1 MLLTHAPRRGP
12 GNSCVVRVQI
22 HETGTAAW
30 IAHLQ
35 LCGSYRST
43 ATATTRAQVFHLPL
57 HREDALRHDVASM
70 AWVCRCRSRT
80 GFICKARGRRAAGV
94 STRGGLRE
102 AAPVARGREV
112 RLRAALRPQSLF
124 RRACEGRRA
133 VPESHVAWGAPTRR
147 AGGTSARRRTRRDG
161 RIADARRAAGVGRR
175 EGSRRPGATTKC
187 GASTETLGLL
197 RRPPRRRRARARST
211 AAAPRA
217 WWDTRAVRLMRVF
230 FLGCGVYVYSYQ
242 APLELSW

>member
-1 MLLTHAPRRGP
+1 MLLTHAHRRCS

-70 AWVCRCRSRT
+70 AWVCRVRSST
-80 GFICKARGRRAAGV
+80 GFICKALGRRAACA
-94 STRGGLRE
+94 STCDGLRE

-112 RLRAALRPQSLF
+112 RLRAALRAPELVSAGP
-124 RRACEGRRA
+124 RRTSRSPRVVRGPGR
-133 VPESHVAWGAPTRR
+133 APRR
-147 AGGTSARRRTRRDG
+147 AGGTSACRRARRDG
-161 RIADARRAAGVGRR
+161 RIADARRAAGAGRR
-175 EGSRRPGATTKC
+175 EGSRRPRA
-187 GASTETLGLL
+187 ASSQ
-197 RRPPRRRRARARST
+197 RRNAEPRRRRSLYQHAPGVDGARAPARRRRRPGLGGT
-211 AAAPRA
+211 HAP
-217 WWDTRAVRLMRVF
+217 
-230 FLGCGVYVYSYQ
+230 YV
-242 APLELSW
+242 

>member
-1 MLLTHAPRRGP
+1 MLLTHVHRRCS

-70 AWVCRCRSRT
+70 AWVCRVRSST
-80 GFICKARGRRAAGV
+80 GFICKALGRRAACA
-94 STRGGLRE
+94 STCDGLRE

-112 RLRAALRPQSLF
+112 RLRAALRAPELVSAGP
-124 RRACEGRRA
+124 RRTSRSPRVVRGPGR
-133 VPESHVAWGAPTRR
+133 APRR
-147 AGGTSARRRTRRDG
+147 AGGTGARRRVRRDG
-161 RIADARRAAGVGRR
+161 RVADARRAAGAGPVEGR
-175 EGSRRPGATTKC
+175 GDPAPRPRNDEMRSLDGDARFTSMPP
-187 GASTETLGLL
+187 ASTV
-197 RRPPRRRRARARST
+197 RARPLDGSGGQRWVS
-211 AAAPRA
+211 R
-217 WWDTRAVRLMRVF
+217 TRWLVTRHRLLYEIRYMC
-230 FLGCGVYVYSYQ
+230 L
-242 APLELSW
+242 